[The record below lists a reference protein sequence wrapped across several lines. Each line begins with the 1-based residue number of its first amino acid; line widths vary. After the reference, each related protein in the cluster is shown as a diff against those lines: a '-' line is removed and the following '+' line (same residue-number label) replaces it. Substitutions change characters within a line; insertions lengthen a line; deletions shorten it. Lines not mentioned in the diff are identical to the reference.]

1 MRKGPATLQG
11 VSVSVGTANQTWQL
25 RAACRGPRST
35 VFFPPASGER
45 RDERELREARAKVI
59 CADCLV
65 RSECLDYALSI
76 KEPHGIWGGLN
87 EHERSELLA
96 TRVG

>member
-1 MRKGPATLQG
+1 
-11 VSVSVGTANQTWQL
+11 
-25 RAACRGPRST
+25 

-59 CADCLV
+59 CGDCSV
-65 RSECLDYALSI
+65 AAECLDYALSI

-87 EHERSELLA
+87 EHERSHLLA
-96 TRVG
+96 TRAG

>member
-1 MRKGPATLQG
+1 M
-11 VSVSVGTANQTWQL
+11 SVGATNEVWQL

-45 RDERELREARAKVI
+45 RDQRESRETRAKVI
-59 CADCLV
+59 CGECSV
-65 RSECLDYALSI
+65 RTECLDYALSI

-87 EHERSELLA
+87 EAERLELLA
-96 TRVG
+96 TRTG

>member
-1 MRKGPATLQG
+1 
-11 VSVSVGTANQTWQL
+11 
-25 RAACRGPRST
+25 

-59 CADCLV
+59 CGECPVAA
-65 RSECLDYALSI
+65 ECLDYALSI

-87 EHERSELLA
+87 EHERSHLLA
-96 TRVG
+96 TRAG